1 MHRAPTQAELM
12 RFVEG
17 VLPTG
22 RAKEIE
28 REVAAD
34 ESLAQEVEAIRADLR
49 LAEEVKLVGRTD
61 LDAESEQ
68 RMTRML
74 TSSVMD
80 SVRHETS

>member
-1 MHRAPTQAELM
+1 MRRAPTQAELM

-17 VLPTG
+17 TLPAT
-22 RAKEIE
+22 RAWEIE
-28 REVAAD
+28 RAVAAD
-34 ESLAQEVEAIRADLR
+34 ESLAEEVEAIRADLR
-49 LAEEVKLVGRTD
+49 LAEELKLVGRTD
-61 LDAESEQ
+61 PDAASEQ